1 MTANSVALIFGVHEG
16 KPRFSHSEQLRIE
29 QTVVDKSRAAARDR
43 SADLSDE
50 ATRAAIKRIET
61 GDADIRFSREQTIAI
76 HALAAGGKLSLLT
89 GVAGS
94 GKTTLL
100 RPLVDAWREDGRR
113 VVGMSTA
120 WRQADALKDAGIAET
135 YALQP
140 LLNAIDTG
148 EFRPDARTVLVV
160 DEISQIGPRPML
172 RLLELQAETGMTIK
186 MLGDRE
192 QVDREQVQSIEAG
205 DTIALLKRVLPKTA
219 LPQVLTAVRQTN
231 DRDRKIASLF
241 RDGEAAKAFSMKRE
255 DGTARLLEGDTE
267 QVVRQIADLYIERD
281 DALKTQDPSCG
292 VTLTTLTNAEAADI
306 SRAIRERLKARGE
319 IGTDE
324 AVYKV
329 VVYRGDK
336 PEFFDLPIA
345 TGDRLRMYRKTVAQ
359 IDGRRATIGNNGDIV
374 EVMGKTAAGLILRN
388 ARGQTAEL
396 DWKRL
401 SDQRT
406 RRLLLGFGRA
416 FTIDAAHGR
425 EHEG

>member
-160 DEISQIGPRPML
+160 D
-172 RLLELQAETGMTIK
+172 
-186 MLGDRE
+186 
-192 QVDREQVQSIEAG
+192 
-205 DTIALLKRVLPKTA
+205 
-219 LPQVLTAVRQTN
+219 
-231 DRDRKIASLF
+231 
-241 RDGEAAKAFSMKRE
+241 
-255 DGTARLLEGDTE
+255 
-267 QVVRQIADLYIERD
+267 
-281 DALKTQDPSCG
+281 
-292 VTLTTLTNAEAADI
+292 
-306 SRAIRERLKARGE
+306 
-319 IGTDE
+319 
-324 AVYKV
+324 
-329 VVYRGDK
+329 
-336 PEFFDLPIA
+336 
-345 TGDRLRMYRKTVAQ
+345 
-359 IDGRRATIGNNGDIV
+359 
-374 EVMGKTAAGLILRN
+374 
-388 ARGQTAEL
+388 
-396 DWKRL
+396 
-401 SDQRT
+401 
-406 RRLLLGFGRA
+406 
-416 FTIDAAHGR
+416 
-425 EHEG
+425 

>member
-43 SADLSDE
+43 SADLSDK

-416 FTIDAAHGR
+416 FTIDAAQGR